1 MDDNQSNVGK
11 KWSIE
16 EDKQLLSEV
25 NETKNYDEI
34 ALNHKRTKNAIIL
47 RVISHIIYPK
57 FYNTND
63 INDNND
69 NNDINDIND
78 NEISKEYKIEIELL
92 KININKIRNR
102 SSIKPKTE
110 KEKEINYNEK
120 ILEQLILLNKKID
133 NLIMK

>member
-1 MDDNQSNVGK
+1 MTDNQSNIGK

-57 FYNTND
+57 FYNNTNNTNNTD
-63 INDNND
+63 NTDND
-69 NNDINDIND
+69 
-78 NEISKEYKIEIELL
+78 ISKEYKIDIELL
-92 KININKIRNR
+92 KRNINKIRNR
-102 SSIKPKTE
+102 SSIKPKT
-110 KEKEINYNEK
+110 EKEINYNEK

>member
-1 MDDNQSNVGK
+1 MEDNQSNVGK

-16 EDKQLLSEV
+16 EDNQLLSEV

-34 ALNHKRTKNAIIL
+34 ALKHKRTKNAIIL

-57 FYNTND
+57 FYTN
-63 INDNND
+63 
-69 NNDINDIND
+69 ND
-78 NEISKEYKIEIELL
+78 NEISKEYKIDIELL
-92 KININKIRNR
+92 RRNINKIKNK
-102 SSIKPKTE
+102 SSIKT
-110 KEKEINYNEK
+110 EKEINYNEK